1 MNTVDQSNMR
11 PVEVSL
17 TGLLEIAWRWRIVF
31 VVLLTLS
38 VALAVVYLRVA
49 TPRYTVTLQLAPIS
63 TSPVPSGALGML
75 GALTGANIDLGG
87 GTQPFQIFQAGLQSR
102 VAADALATDLGLMR
116 RIFFREWSVAE
127 GRWRE
132 PPPDMVRTVINTI
145 KSTLG
150 LRILPWEPPGGARL
164 AEFLKNR
171 VRVIQSRTSPL
182 ATVEVQMPDSRLAA
196 DLLLQLHA
204 AVDRIMRARALDRAE
219 GYINSITAQL
229 QRVTVSDYRQALV
242 ENLAEQEKVR
252 MMASANVAF
261 SSEIFSGPAISP
273 WPTSPS
279 SWRALVLALVGGT
292 VTAMG
297 LALFLEFRMSRRR
310 AAKMRRR
317 ILSEGEQTAAFEPQ
331 MIRSK

>member
-1 MNTVDQSNMR
+1 MNTMDQSNMR
-11 PVEVSL
+11 PVEMSL
-17 TGLLEIAWRWRIVF
+17 TGLVEILWRHRILF
-31 VVLLTLS
+31 VICLALS
-38 VALAVVYLRVA
+38 TALAVVYLRVV
-49 TPRYTVTLQLAPIS
+49 TPRYTVILQLAPIS

-102 VAADALATDLGLMR
+102 VAADALAADQELMKG
-116 RIFFREWSVAE
+116 IFLREWSEAE

-132 PPPDMVRTVINTI
+132 PPPGMVRTVINTI

-164 AEFLKNR
+164 AEFLKDR
-171 VRVIQSRTSPL
+171 VRVTQSRTSPL
-182 ATVEVQMPDSRLAA
+182 ATVELQMPDPRLAA

-204 AVDRIMRARALDRAE
+204 TVDRIMRERALNRAE

-242 ENLAEQEKVR
+242 ENLAEQEKIR

-279 SWRALVLALVGGT
+279 AMRALAVAILGGSGMA
-292 VTAMG
+292 VG
-297 LALFLEFRMSRRR
+297 LALLLEHRRSRRR
-310 AAKMRRR
+310 VTKIGRE
-317 ILSEGEQTAAFEPQ
+317 ILSEGDLTPPFEPQ
-331 MIRSK
+331 MVRSK

>member
-1 MNTVDQSNMR
+1 
-11 PVEVSL
+11 
-17 TGLLEIAWRWRIVF
+17 
-31 VVLLTLS
+31 
-38 VALAVVYLRVA
+38 
-49 TPRYTVTLQLAPIS
+49 
-63 TSPVPSGALGML
+63 ML

-102 VAADALATDLGLMR
+102 VAADALATDQGLMR
-116 RIFFREWSVAE
+116 RIFFREWSEAE

-145 KSTLG
+145 KSALG

-182 ATVEVQMPDSRLAA
+182 ATVEVQMPDPRLAA

-204 AVDRIMRARALDRAE
+204 AVDRIMRARALNRAE
-219 GYINSITAQL
+219 GYINSIAAQL
-229 QRVTVSDYRQALV
+229 QRVTISDYRQALV

-279 SWRALVLALVGGT
+279 SWRALGLALVGGT

-297 LALFLEFRMSRRR
+297 LALLLEFRMSRRR

-317 ILSEGEQTAAFEPQ
+317 ILSESEQTTAFGPQ
-331 MIRSK
+331 MIHSK